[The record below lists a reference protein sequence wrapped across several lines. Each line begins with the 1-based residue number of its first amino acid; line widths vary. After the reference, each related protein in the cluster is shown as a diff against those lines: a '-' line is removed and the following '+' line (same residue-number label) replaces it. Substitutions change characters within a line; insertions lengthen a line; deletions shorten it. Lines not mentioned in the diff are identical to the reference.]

1 MQGQPI
7 IIVTRKE
14 LLGREH
20 PDFSGPD
27 FLEAKMDALKSEG
40 LLPGHEEVEV
50 EDEDTDPVGKPHGM
64 DMKAMHAELMKIA
77 DELESNSTDLSG
89 RIRAICECMQTDT
102 AEAKSGVTDSEGIDF
117 DTPDAVTGE
126 ERELT

>member
-1 MQGQPI
+1 MQGQPM

-14 LLGREH
+14 LLGPEH

-27 FLEAKMDALKSEG
+27 FLEAKLDALKSEG
-40 LLPGHEEVEV
+40 LLPGHEEVE
-50 EDEDTDPVGKPHGM
+50 DEDTDPVGKSPGM
-64 DMKAMHAELMKIA
+64 EDMHAELMKIA
-77 DELESNSTDLSG
+77 DELESNSTDLAG
-89 RIRAICECMQTDT
+89 RIRAICECMQKDT